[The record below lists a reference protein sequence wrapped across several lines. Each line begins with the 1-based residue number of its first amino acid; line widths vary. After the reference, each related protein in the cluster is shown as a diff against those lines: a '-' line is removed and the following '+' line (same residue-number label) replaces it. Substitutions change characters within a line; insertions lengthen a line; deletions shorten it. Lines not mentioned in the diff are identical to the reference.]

1 MCKYFATTNRHE
13 NRACPVRY
21 QKLVLKNSIPNCI
34 SDASETSIN
43 FLVPFLAPVSRK
55 CDMGITEGI
64 GYEQNQT
71 KTDLKLG
78 YLSRNMTPMS
88 CNAFDASINKASL

>member
-1 MCKYFATTNRHE
+1 
-13 NRACPVRY
+13 
-21 QKLVLKNSIPNCI
+21 
-34 SDASETSIN
+34 
-43 FLVPFLAPVSRK
+43 
-55 CDMGITEGI
+55 MGITEGI